1 MKNIKNNNNN
11 YNYVMKSFKII
22 NQKNNNMIEAKIT
35 QAKRVFEI

>member
-22 NQKNNNMIEAKIT
+22 NQKNNNMIEAKKT
-35 QAKRVFEI
+35 KAKRVFEI

>member
-22 NQKNNNMIEAKIT
+22 NQKNNNMIEAKKT